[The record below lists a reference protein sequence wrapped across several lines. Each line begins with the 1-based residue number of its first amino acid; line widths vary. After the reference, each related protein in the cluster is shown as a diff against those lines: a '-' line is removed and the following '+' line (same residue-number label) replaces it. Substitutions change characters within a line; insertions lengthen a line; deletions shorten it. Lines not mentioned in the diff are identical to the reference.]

1 MSSELKIGEILI
13 KIIIILVTAKL
24 FGWLAE
30 KLKQPSVL
38 GELLAGVLLG
48 PSLFNLINPYEP
60 TLLFSIIHFL
70 GEIGVILLLFQV
82 GLESNIYQLLK
93 SGMTST
99 LVAIIGVVAP
109 VLMGI
114 GFAMGLMKIT
124 DFNVALLIG
133 ATLAATS
140 VGITM
145 RVLSDM
151 KKTNTEEGK
160 IILGAAVIDDI
171 LGLIILSVIAGLVEG
186 GTHGSQSLM
195 SIIGLNTLYSV
206 LFLVISIWVGIK
218 YTPLIY
224 KIGKRMKI
232 GRTFV
237 VSSFIF
243 MLILSAIADY
253 IGLATIVGAFAAGL
267 VFERLEE
274 KEHYEERIQPV
285 ANIFVPIFFV
295 VAGLYLDVGALMQ
308 PGIIPIVLA
317 LTVIAIIG
325 KLIAGWG
332 AIGAGV
338 NKLAIGIGMVPRGE
352 VGLIF
357 ASFGLTYGLLQAEL
371 YSALVIV
378 VMLTTLI
385 APPLLLI
392 VMKKVKGGGE
402 IPETEQIF

>member
-338 NKLAIGIGMVPRGE
+338 NKLTIGIGMVPRGE

>member
-1 MSSELKIGEILI
+1 
-13 KIIIILVTAKL
+13 
-24 FGWLAE
+24 
-30 KLKQPSVL
+30 
-38 GELLAGVLLG
+38 
-48 PSLFNLINPYEP
+48 
-60 TLLFSIIHFL
+60 
-70 GEIGVILLLFQV
+70 
-82 GLESNIYQLLK
+82 
-93 SGMTST
+93 
-99 LVAIIGVVAP
+99 
-109 VLMGI
+109 
-114 GFAMGLMKIT
+114 
-124 DFNVALLIG
+124 
-133 ATLAATS
+133 
-140 VGITM
+140 
-145 RVLSDM
+145 
-151 KKTNTEEGK
+151 
-160 IILGAAVIDDI
+160 
-171 LGLIILSVIAGLVEG
+171 
-186 GTHGSQSLM
+186 
-195 SIIGLNTLYSV
+195 
-206 LFLVISIWVGIK
+206 
-218 YTPLIY
+218 
-224 KIGKRMKI
+224 MKI